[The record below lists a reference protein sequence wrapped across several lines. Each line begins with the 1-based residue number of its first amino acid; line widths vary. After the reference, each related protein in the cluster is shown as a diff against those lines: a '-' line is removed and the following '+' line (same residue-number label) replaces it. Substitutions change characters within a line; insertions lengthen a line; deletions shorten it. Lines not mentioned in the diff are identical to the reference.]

1 MPDISDSSDIPPA
14 TKLPASAS
22 PVMGRPPGVPPAV
35 TPSLTDILIAFVTM
49 SLSGF
54 GGVLPFA
61 RRTLVEE
68 RRWMTAAEFNDA
80 FALSQ
85 FLPGPN
91 IVNFSVVFGARFRGL
106 AGAAVALFGLV
117 TPPLLI
123 VIGIGILYARY
134 GEIAAL
140 ARALTALA
148 AAAAGLIIATVI
160 KMALPLV
167 EEGLSPAPLFLLL
180 AFVAVGLLRW
190 PMHWVLLALVPLS
203 IGVAFFVHRGRG
215 A

>member
-1 MPDISDSSDIPPA
+1 MPDLPDPSDLPPA
-14 TKLPASAS
+14 TVPPVTAPPAI
-22 PVMGRPPGVPPAV
+22 PPGAAPVAV

-167 EEGLSPAPLFLLL
+167 EEGLSPAPVFGLL
-180 AFVAVGLLRW
+180 AFAAVGLLRW

-203 IGVAFFVHRGRG
+203 IGVAFFVHRRRG

>member
-1 MPDISDSSDIPPA
+1 MPDISDASDIPPG
-14 TKLPASAS
+14 TLPPA
-22 PVMGRPPGVPPAV
+22 PVTPPGVPPVAA
-35 TPSLTDILIAFVTM
+35 TPSLTEILIAFVTM

-61 RRTLVEE
+61 RRSLVEE

-106 AGAAVALFGLV
+106 PGAAVALFGLV

-160 KMALPLV
+160 KMALPLARD
-167 EEGLSPAPLFLLL
+167 GAPAPLFALL
-180 AFVAVGLLRW
+180 AFGTVGVLRW

-203 IGVAFFVHRGRG
+203 IGVAFFVHRGRR

>member
-1 MPDISDSSDIPPA
+1 MPDLPDPSDLPPA
-14 TKLPASAS
+14 TVPPVTAPPAL
-22 PVMGRPPGVPPAV
+22 PPGAAPVAV

-167 EEGLSPAPLFLLL
+167 EEGLSPAPVFGLL

-190 PMHWVLLALVPLS
+190 PMHWVLLALIPLS
-203 IGVAFFVHRGRG
+203 IGVAFFVHRRTG

>member
-1 MPDISDSSDIPPA
+1 MPDLPDSSEELSAAVSPAQGPPPGAPA
-14 TKLPASAS
+14 T
-22 PVMGRPPGVPPAV
+22 V
-35 TPSLTDILIAFVTM
+35 TPSLTDILMAFVTM

-106 AGAAVALFGLV
+106 PGAAVALFGLV

-123 VIGIGILYARY
+123 VIGIGVLYARY

-160 KMALPLV
+160 KMALPLA
-167 EEGLSPAPLFLLL
+167 EEGVSPAPLFGLL
-180 AFVAVGLLRW
+180 AFVAVGIMRW

-203 IGVAFFVHRGRG
+203 IGVAFFVRRGRR

>member
-1 MPDISDSSDIPPA
+1 MPDLSDSSDVSSAAVAPAKGTPPGAPPA
-14 TKLPASAS
+14 T
-22 PVMGRPPGVPPAV
+22 V
-35 TPSLTDILIAFVTM
+35 TPSLTEILIAFVTM

-106 AGAAVALFGLV
+106 PGAAVALFGLV

-167 EEGLSPAPLFLLL
+167 EEGMSPAPLFGLL
-180 AFVAVGLLRW
+180 AFVAVGVMRW

-203 IGVAFFVHRGRG
+203 IGVAFFVRRGRR